1 MHTWTSKRF
10 LVFNQQT
17 DSLCFC
23 SVVLRGLYGYL
34 SVGVQKGRSCQIYLE
49 VLVDFILKSIP
60 WLFSVPY
67 QHALRSSVCMICAS

>member
-1 MHTWTSKRF
+1 MHTRTSKKF
-10 LVFNQQT
+10 LVFNQHT

-49 VLVDFILKSIP
+49 VDFILKSTP